1 MALERRWQ
9 MASFDHDLFVVG
21 AGSGGV
27 RAARISA
34 GYGAR
39 VAVAESFRVGGTCVI
54 RGCVPKKLLVYASR
68 FAGEFADAAGFGWT
82 VGETRFDWSKLRA
95 AKDAEIGRLEAAYGG
110 NLDRAGV
117 AIVRERAELVDAHRV
132 RLIDSGRIVTAERIL
147 IATGARPYLPALPG
161 IEHALTSNEIF
172 DLPSLPA
179 RVAVVGGGYIAVEF
193 ASLLAGLGVAVD
205 LVYRGEQI
213 LRGFDRDLRD
223 KLALALGKRG
233 VTIRTG
239 AAVAAIDKTAAGLAL
254 RLAGGDVLAADVV
267 LYATGRVPNTG
278 GLGLEAAG
286 VALDD
291 KGAIRVNAASETNV
305 PSIYAVGDVTD
316 RAQLT
321 PVAIREGHAFADSV
335 FGGRD
340 SIADHSLIPTAVFTT
355 PELGTIGLTEEQAVA
370 RFAAVDVYKTEF
382 RPMRNILAG
391 RDERTFMKI
400 VVDAASDR
408 VLGVHLLGEGAG
420 EMIQLVGIAL
430 TMGATKRDF
439 DRTMAVHPTAA
450 EELVTLRTPSVRHR

>member
-1 MALERRWQ
+1 MSNQDPRLDPRLGAAPER
-9 MASFDHDLFVVG
+9 
-21 AGSGGV
+21 
-27 RAARISA
+27 
-34 GYGAR
+34 
-39 VAVAESFRVGGTCVI
+39 
-54 RGCVPKKLLVYASR
+54 
-68 FAGEFADAAGFGWT
+68 
-82 VGETRFDWSKLRA
+82 
-95 AKDAEIGRLEAAYGG
+95 
-110 NLDRAGV
+110 LDREGASS
-117 AIVRERAELVDAHRV
+117 VRVTFKDGSSEVFDAV
-132 RLIDSGRIVTAERIL
+132 M
-147 IATGARPYLPALPG
+147 
-161 IEHALTSNEIF
+161 F
-172 DLPSLPA
+172 
-179 RVAVVGGGYIAVEF
+179 
-193 ASLLAGLGVAVD
+193 
-205 LVYRGEQI
+205 
-213 LRGFDRDLRD
+213 
-223 KLALALGKRG
+223 
-233 VTIRTG
+233 
-239 AAVAAIDKTAAGLAL
+239 
-254 RLAGGDVLAADVV
+254 
-267 LYATGRVPNTG
+267 ATGRTPYTQ
-278 GLGLEAAG
+278 GLGLEELG
-286 VALDD
+286 VKLGR
-291 KGAIRVNAASETNV
+291 KGEIVVDEWSQTSV
-305 PSIYAVGDVTD
+305 PSIYAVGDVTN
-316 RAQLT
+316 RVQLT

>member
-1 MALERRWQ
+1 M
-9 MASFDHDLFVVG
+9 
-21 AGSGGV
+21 
-27 RAARISA
+27 
-34 GYGAR
+34 
-39 VAVAESFRVGGTCVI
+39 
-54 RGCVPKKLLVYASR
+54 
-68 FAGEFADAAGFGWT
+68 
-82 VGETRFDWSKLRA
+82 
-95 AKDAEIGRLEAAYGG
+95 
-110 NLDRAGV
+110 
-117 AIVRERAELVDAHRV
+117 
-132 RLIDSGRIVTAERIL
+132 
-147 IATGARPYLPALPG
+147 
-161 IEHALTSNEIF
+161 
-172 DLPSLPA
+172 
-179 RVAVVGGGYIAVEF
+179 
-193 ASLLAGLGVAVD
+193 
-205 LVYRGEQI
+205 
-213 LRGFDRDLRD
+213 
-223 KLALALGKRG
+223 
-233 VTIRTG
+233 
-239 AAVAAIDKTAAGLAL
+239 AAIDKTAAGLAL

>member
-1 MALERRWQ
+1 

-132 RLIDSGRIVTAERIL
+132 RLVDSGRIVTAERIL

-193 ASLLAGLGVAVD
+193 ASLLAGLGVAVA